1 MGGAFFMNVLLFPIG
16 SHGDVHPF
24 VGLGAALRDRGHRVT
39 VLTNSHFGPMIDQA
53 GLNFIALGGEDDYQ
67 QALNDPKLWEPLEG
81 FKRVVEWG
89 IVRQMRPIY
98 DLIAEHYVP
107 GETVVLAQATA
118 FGARIAQEALGV
130 PLVTVNLQPALLR
143 SVVEPP
149 VLPGHGL
156 MRRLPRA
163 GRGLFYWLG
172 DRLIVDP
179 LLTKEVDAFRAEL
192 GLPRVRRFLNR
203 WWFSPQRVLGL
214 FPDWFAPPQPDWPP
228 QVELTGFPLFDER
241 GLKPVPAEVNEFLAQ
256 GDPPIVFTP
265 GTAMSHGHEFFKA
278 AVGACQRLNRRG
290 ILLTRFAEQVPPS
303 LPEGILHVSYVP
315 FSQLLPRALAL
326 VHHGGIGTSAQGLAA
341 GLPQLIMPLA
351 HDQPDN
357 AARLTRLGVARTLYP
372 QRFQAPAVAD
382 ALSALLGSSGVA
394 KRCRDLASR
403 VLEQDS
409 LGDACASIERLGS

>member
-1 MGGAFFMNVLLFPIG
+1 MNILLVPIG

-24 VGLGAALRDRGHRVT
+24 VGLGSALRDRGHRVT
-39 VLTNSHFGPMIDQA
+39 VLTNSHFGPLIGRAELD
-53 GLNFIALGGEDDYQ
+53 FVALGSEDDYQ
-67 QALNDPKLWEPLEG
+67 QAISDPKLWEPIEG

-89 IVRQMRPIY
+89 ILRQMRPVY
-98 DLIAEHYVP
+98 ELIAERYLP

-149 VLPGHGL
+149 ALPGYAL
-156 MRRLPRA
+156 VRRLPRA
-163 GRGLFYWLG
+163 GRRLFYWFG

-179 LLTKEVDAFRAEL
+179 LLTKGVDAFRAEL
-192 GLPRVRRFLNR
+192 GLPRVRRFLDR

-241 GLKPVPAEVNEFLAQ
+241 GLEPVPVEVNEFLDR

-265 GTAMSHGHEFFKA
+265 GTAMAYGHEFFKA

-290 ILLTRFAEQVPPS
+290 ILLTRFADQVPTP
-303 LPEGILHVSYVP
+303 LPEGVRHVSYVP
-315 FSQLLPRALAL
+315 FSQLLPRASAL
-326 VHHGGIGTSAQGLAA
+326 VHHGGIGTSAQALAA
-341 GLPQLIMPLA
+341 GIPQLIMPMA

-357 AARLTRLGVARTLYP
+357 AARLTRLGVGRALRP
-372 QRFQAPAVAD
+372 QAFHAPAVAD
-382 ALSALLGSSGVA
+382 ALSALLGSSDVA
-394 KRCRDLASR
+394 SRCRSLASR
-403 VLEQDS
+403 VLEADPM
-409 LGDACASIERLGS
+409 GDACASIERLGL